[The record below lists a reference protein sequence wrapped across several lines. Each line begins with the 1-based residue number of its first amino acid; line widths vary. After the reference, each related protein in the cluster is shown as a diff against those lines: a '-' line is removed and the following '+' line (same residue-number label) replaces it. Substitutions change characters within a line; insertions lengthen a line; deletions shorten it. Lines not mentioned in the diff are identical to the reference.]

1 MHLPGF
7 AAEGALSESG
17 LRGLAHRCYRGRG
30 PMDGVVEGVAQE
42 ARASR
47 SVIGK
52 FLLAH

>member
-1 MHLPGF
+1 MYMHPGLPQKGLSMSQ
-7 AAEGALSESG
+7 ASGALHTPLLWE
-17 LRGLAHRCYRGRG
+17 G

-52 FLLAH
+52 FLLD